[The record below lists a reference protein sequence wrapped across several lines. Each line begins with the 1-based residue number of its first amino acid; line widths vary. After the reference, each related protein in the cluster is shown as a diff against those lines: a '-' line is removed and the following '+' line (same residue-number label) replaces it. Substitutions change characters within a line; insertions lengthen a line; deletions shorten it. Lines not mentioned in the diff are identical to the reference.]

1 MRQVTRNI
9 TVKASH
15 PHSVTYTYT
24 IHKYFK
30 RLYTQVVHG
39 AMNEKLPDVGI
50 FLVAVG
56 IYWCK
61 VASAAADGVVSVVIV
76 VVSVVVAAVVVVVAV
91 VGFPGRI
98 VCVHHVCDNIKSR
111 A

>member
-1 MRQVTRNI
+1 
-9 TVKASH
+9 
-15 PHSVTYTYT
+15 
-24 IHKYFK
+24 
-30 RLYTQVVHG
+30 
-39 AMNEKLPDVGI
+39 MNEKLPDVGI

-76 VVSVVVAAVVVVVAV
+76 VVSVLVAAVVVVVAV

>member
-1 MRQVTRNI
+1 
-9 TVKASH
+9 
-15 PHSVTYTYT
+15 
-24 IHKYFK
+24 
-30 RLYTQVVHG
+30 
-39 AMNEKLPDVGI
+39 MNEKLLAVGI

-61 VASAAADGVVSVVIV
+61 VASAAADGVVSVIV
-76 VVSVVVAAVVVVVAV
+76 VVVVVAAAV

-98 VCVHHVCDNIKSR
+98 VCVHHACDNIKSR

>member
-1 MRQVTRNI
+1 
-9 TVKASH
+9 
-15 PHSVTYTYT
+15 
-24 IHKYFK
+24 
-30 RLYTQVVHG
+30 
-39 AMNEKLPDVGI
+39 MNEKLPDVGI

-61 VASAAADGVVSVVIV
+61 VASAAADGVVIV
-76 VVSVVVAAVVVVVAV
+76 VVSVVVATVVVVVAV